1 MVVTAAKVPKLD
13 FRRELGDLYDARD
26 VPALI
31 EVPPI
36 RFLMVDG
43 HGDPNGSKTFH
54 QAVEALNAVAYA
66 LRFRVRAL
74 PDGVDFEVMPLEGLW
89 WIPNARVWDFDD
101 KSDWDWTLMLAQP
114 DIVTTELVAEAM
126 ETVRTR
132 RKLAAL
138 ADVRYERFEEG
149 TCAQLLHRGPF
160 SAERPSLERLY
171 DFVKRQGSMPVGKHH
186 EVYLTDPQRTAPERM
201 RTIIRQ
207 PVVPRGPEEAKSR

>member
-1 MVVTAAKVPKLD
+1 MVVTEAKLPKLD

-26 VPALI
+26 EPALI

-43 HGDPNGSKTFH
+43 HGDPNGSRPFR

-66 LRFRVRAL
+66 LKFRVRAL
-74 PDGVDFEVMPLEGLW
+74 PEGVDFDVMPLEGLW

-114 DIVTTELVAEAM
+114 DIVTSELVAETM
-126 ETVRTR
+126 EAVRTR
-132 RKLAAL
+132 RKMAAL
-138 ADVRYERFEEG
+138 ERVRFERFEEG
-149 TCAQLLHRGPF
+149 TCAQLVHRGPF

-171 DFVKRQGSMPVGKHH
+171 DFVRRQGSMPVGKHH
-186 EVYLTDPQRTAPERM
+186 EIYLTDPQRTAPERM

-207 PVVPRGPEEAKSR
+207 PIVPRGEEAARNR